1 MFKIAFVVVVVS
13 VFVLF
18 IADLIDFLID
28 NLKRP

>member
-18 IADLIDFLID
+18 IADLIDFLTN
-28 NLKRP
+28 NLK

>member
-18 IADLIDFLID
+18 IADLIDFIIKVWKD
-28 NLKRP
+28 